1 LYELVY
7 KDFAKENKLVIDS
20 NAFLMSTNEKE
31 EKKIGTV
38 STEIFYGLENIR
50 LHDIDV
56 ILKPCEEMYE
66 IYLKK

>member
-1 LYELVY
+1 
-7 KDFAKENKLVIDS
+7 
-20 NAFLMSTNEKE
+20 MSTNEKE

-66 IYLKK
+66 IYLEK